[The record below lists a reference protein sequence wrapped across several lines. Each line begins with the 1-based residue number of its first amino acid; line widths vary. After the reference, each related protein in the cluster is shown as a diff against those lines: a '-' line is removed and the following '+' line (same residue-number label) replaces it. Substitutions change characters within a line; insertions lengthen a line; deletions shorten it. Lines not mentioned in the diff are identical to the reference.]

1 MKRIISS
8 AFAVPAAVGML
19 FTALP
24 VSAATAAKA
33 HRAGS
38 CTAEGDFA
46 TCVAGG
52 NASSPRL
59 IYIHASSSPGQS
71 VQVFWNDVC
80 GEGTGAG
87 SKSGQ
92 FTARTPARR
101 LIRHPYSLPSSCSVA
116 ASASLADGGHLKVWI
131 SYRR

>member
-1 MKRIISS
+1 
-8 AFAVPAAVGML
+8 
-19 FTALP
+19 
-24 VSAATAAKA
+24 
-33 HRAGS
+33 
-38 CTAEGDFA
+38 
-46 TCVAGG
+46 
-52 NASSPRL
+52 
-59 IYIHASSSPGQS
+59 

-92 FTARTPARR
+92 FTAGTPVRR
-101 LIRHPYSLPSSCSVA
+101 LIRHPYSHPSSCAVA